1 MSKENKKTLEVY
13 KEKAHLYLA
22 NSVEHDKLDPKRA
35 KQKREK
41 LEKLITSKFSSL
53 SEHAKVFEIG
63 SGDGSNAKFI
73 QSLGFD
79 VTASDTADDF
89 IKATQNQGL
98 KTIKFNALED
108 SFPEKYSAVFCWRV
122 FVHFTKEDALNIIQ
136 KVYDTLNDNGI
147 FIFNAINR
155 DFKNLDNEWVDFEGE
170 YHMGAKRYYDYFSQS
185 DLDNIIQKTKFK
197 IEYFHKDGGDNNNK
211 WLIYVLRK

>member
-1 MSKENKKTLEVY
+1 M
-13 KEKAHLYLA
+13 YLS

-79 VTASDTADDF
+79 VTASSYS
-89 IKATQNQGL
+89 KSRL
-98 KTIKFNALED
+98 K
-108 SFPEKYSAVFCWRV
+108 
-122 FVHFTKEDALNIIQ
+122 
-136 KVYDTLNDNGI
+136 
-147 FIFNAINR
+147 
-155 DFKNLDNEWVDFEGE
+155 
-170 YHMGAKRYYDYFSQS
+170 
-185 DLDNIIQKTKFK
+185 
-197 IEYFHKDGGDNNNK
+197 NN
-211 WLIYVLRK
+211 

>member
-122 FVHFTKEDALNIIQ
+122 FVHFTKEDALNII
-136 KVYDTLNDNGI
+136 
-147 FIFNAINR
+147 
-155 DFKNLDNEWVDFEGE
+155 
-170 YHMGAKRYYDYFSQS
+170 
-185 DLDNIIQKTKFK
+185 
-197 IEYFHKDGGDNNNK
+197 
-211 WLIYVLRK
+211 